1 MFGSAQFLMTGL
13 CVCVISVRI
22 WDVRPYAP
30 HERCVK
36 IMSGHQHTF
45 EKVNQWRIVSLFSF
59 VVCFCFSLWLLLL
72 LFWWRILSVHQDK
85 TCFDCLIDELWWWLQ
100 LVLFHVHS
108 KLWPVCV
115 IIVCLTALPPTAY
128 CMRLLVLLFSTWSQK
143 PFKHSIAIVDDRCWV
158 YHFIAVLMTWTYCQ
172 GPIDV
177 RKVNI

>member
-1 MFGSAQFLMTGL
+1 MHLVYGINIRIVNVWFSAVSDDWFV

-45 EKVNQWRIVSLFSF
+45 EKVNQWNIVSLFSF

-85 TCFDCLIDELWWWLQ
+85 TCFLI
-100 LVLFHVHS
+100 
-108 KLWPVCV
+108 
-115 IIVCLTALPPTAY
+115 A
-128 CMRLLVLLFSTWSQK
+128 
-143 PFKHSIAIVDDRCWV
+143 
-158 YHFIAVLMTWTYCQ
+158 
-172 GPIDV
+172 
-177 RKVNI
+177 